1 MKRFGG
7 SIAALTLA
15 GVLAGSAA
23 GSGLAQAADE
33 GPRSS
38 PRPQPVPSN
47 IKPLPRPERTP
58 LPPMGGYTPLPGARP
73 PREDALSDPPSER
86 GRRDTTAEDDNNA
99 RHEVDRDR
107 PHETTRRDDDRNDGG
122 RFYRNRG
129 QRYYNDSAYDRYP
142 RHDDGYR
149 GYNPQPPA
157 APDDGVVTDRPADRA
172 RPNPLLPP
180 DDLLGDDEDAP
191 AALKK
196 LLDGSPQ
203 YREATAQLLRAWAD
217 YARAAEKALQRLRP
231 NPRYQK
237 ALSELADAEAKAAE
251 VRDRPGM
258 PAVNL
263 VTAAQQAMLARRAVR
278 KLEET
283 AIDADPVARRAKQ
296 KVDDA
301 VERRNTI
308 RDDLAAKLPAG
319 AVKPDAAE

>member
-15 GVLAGSAA
+15 GVLAVGAA
-23 GSGLAQAADE
+23 VGEFVLAADE
-33 GPRSS
+33 RAGSSS
-38 PRPQPVPSN
+38 PRPQPAPSN

-73 PREDALSDPPSER
+73 PRQDAPTAPPRER
-86 GRRDTTAEDDNNA
+86 VRRDTTEKDDDNA
-99 RHEVDRDR
+99 RRQVDRDR
-107 PHETTRRDDDRNDGG
+107 PHETTRRDDHRND
-122 RFYRNRG
+122 RLYRNRRQG
-129 QRYYNDSAYDRYP
+129 FYNDSAYGRYP
-142 RHDDGYR
+142 RYGDGYR
-149 GYNPQPPA
+149 GYNPQPPV

-180 DDLLGDDEDAP
+180 DDLLGDDDDAP
-191 AALKK
+191 AELKK

-263 VTAAQQAMLARRAVR
+263 VTAAQRAMLARRAVR

-301 VERRNTI
+301 VERRSTI

-319 AVKPDAAE
+319 AVDPDAAE